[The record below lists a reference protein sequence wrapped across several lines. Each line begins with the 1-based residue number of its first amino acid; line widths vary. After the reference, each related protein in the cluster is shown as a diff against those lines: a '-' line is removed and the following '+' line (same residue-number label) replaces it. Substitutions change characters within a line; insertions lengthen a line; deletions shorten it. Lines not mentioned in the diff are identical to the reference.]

1 MKKNSGFL
9 MDKDF
14 LKEQLNCLRNEM
26 THLWGSTFLF
36 GGSSLMLLLR
46 GVSPLEYIIGI
57 IGLVAAIVFFKA
69 YIIKRNKTVRIVNKL
84 KEINNEL

>member
-1 MKKNSGFL
+1 MF
-9 MDKDF
+9 
-14 LKEQLNCLRNEM
+14 
-26 THLWGSTFLF
+26 
-36 GGSSLMLLLR
+36 LLR

-57 IGLVAAIVFFKA
+57 IGLLAAIVFFKA

>member
-1 MKKNSGFL
+1 MF
-9 MDKDF
+9 
-14 LKEQLNCLRNEM
+14 
-26 THLWGSTFLF
+26 
-36 GGSSLMLLLR
+36 LLR

-84 KEINNEL
+84 KEINNELWWNFQTNRAYRVFYSTASLYAAWVFIGKIWWFF